1 MVNLTRVIEET
12 KSRRFPAIVTQE
24 LGLIDKSQE
33 VENMAGD
40 FTIKK
45 ARDFAIKAHKDQKYG
60 AMPYSVHLDAVAS
73 IVKPFGERAQVIALL
88 HDVVEDTASSVA
100 DIKALFGDCIAK
112 CVHILTDE
120 PGESREIR
128 KSATYQKMAKVE
140 GELTLALVVKAADR
154 LANMRVCVKDADQ
167 RRLRMYQS
175 EYAVF
180 RRSVYRKNLCEDIWQ
195 QLDKLTGLSHN

>member
-1 MVNLTRVIEET
+1 MQGSSVKN
-12 KSRRFPAIVTQE
+12 
-24 LGLIDKSQE
+24 
-33 VENMAGD
+33 
-40 FTIKK
+40 K

-60 AMPYSVHLDAVAS
+60 AMPYSVHLDAVAA
-73 IVKPFGERAQVIALL
+73 IVKSYGESAKIIALL
-88 HDVVEDTASSVA
+88 HDVVEDTPVTLQEIEMHFGGFVA
-100 DIKALFGDCIAK
+100 Q

-120 PGESREIR
+120 PGETREIR

-154 LANMRVCVKDADQ
+154 LANMRACIEDADQ
-167 RRLRMYQS
+167 RRLSMYQS

-195 QLDKLTGLSHN
+195 QLDKLTGLSDDYNPNLS

>member
-1 MVNLTRVIEET
+1 MEGDLT
-12 KSRRFPAIVTQE
+12 K
-24 LGLIDKSQE
+24 
-33 VENMAGD
+33 NN
-40 FTIKK
+40 

-100 DIKALFGDCIAK
+100 EIKTQFGDYIAQ

-120 PGESREIR
+120 PGESRAKR
-128 KSATYQKMAKVE
+128 KAATYKKMAKIE
-140 GELTLALVVKAADR
+140 GELTLALLVKAADR
-154 LANMRVCVKDADQ
+154 LANMRACIKDADQ

-180 RRSVYRKNLCEDIWQ
+180 RRSVYREKLCDDIWL
-195 QLDKLTGLSHN
+195 QLDKLAGLSES